1 MKRCQWLV
9 MLLVVVLVSCV
20 TINIYFPAAAVEKA
34 AEQIVDEIRSNNGN
48 QPEQPMPEKS
58 PVDEKGGQQG
68 FRIDFVRSA
77 DAAQKLDINVS
88 TSTIRGLKK
97 SMKKRFPKLVDV
109 YQRGFIGEG
118 TDGLLHLRQKDKL
131 SLKKRARLTKLVA
144 AENADR
150 QALYE
155 EIVRANRLGAD
166 AAPKVAAVF
175 ARTFRDKARKGW
187 WIQDDDGNWLRK
199 E

>member
-1 MKRCQWLV
+1 MKRCQWSV

-34 AEQIVDEIRSNNGN
+34 AEQIVDEIRSGN
-48 QPEQPMPEKS
+48 DTQPGQPTPEKN
-58 PVDEKGGQQG
+58 PVDKKSGQQG
-68 FRIDFVRSA
+68 FRIDFVRPA
-77 DAAQKLDINVS
+77 EAAQKLDINVS
-88 TSTIRGLKK
+88 TSTIRGLKL

-118 TDGLLHLRQKDKL
+118 KDGLLHLRQKNKL
-131 SLKKRARLTKLVA
+131 SLKERAHLTKLVA

-166 AAPKVAAVF
+166 AAPKVAAIF